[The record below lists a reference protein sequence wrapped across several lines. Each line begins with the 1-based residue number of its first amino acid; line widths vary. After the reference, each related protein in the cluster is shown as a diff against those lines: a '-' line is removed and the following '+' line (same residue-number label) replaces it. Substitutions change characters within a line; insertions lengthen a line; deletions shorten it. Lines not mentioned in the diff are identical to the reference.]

1 MRTLAS
7 ILTSTL
13 LSSLRSSQPHLF
25 SPSEIL
31 PAILLPHPR
40 LSCHTCVAVLAS
52 LEPRNLLRPRCSP
65 ASILLTLGWWSAA
78 WAGTCPAA
86 PRVRY
91 VITNQRFPGWR
102 RGGAGR
108 GRAVTK
114 LYDARLGII
123 IWVFVVGSHGDFD
136 GRRVPHLAQGSQIKG
151 RGRERERKKV
161 IYSVCLQKVSDYLSI
176 SNKEIP

>member
-86 PRVRY
+86 PRVRRFRDPLNGVLMEGQPGLLLTLRDRARRRKPRPSTLKGTVPRFIHAVHATCHPPRPPSLPHPLRRIHAY
-91 VITNQRFPGWR
+91 CDSCACRCRPRQHQRKDEFT
-102 RGGAGR
+102 AE
-108 GRAVTK
+108 V
-114 LYDARLGII
+114 
-123 IWVFVVGSHGDFD
+123 
-136 GRRVPHLAQGSQIKG
+136 
-151 RGRERERKKV
+151 
-161 IYSVCLQKVSDYLSI
+161 
-176 SNKEIP
+176 